1 MKCGQLNCH
10 GNWSRV
16 HREGMCLMKCNNTI
30 PPTPPPRCPP
40 SLTLSEW
47 LSMFYGWSAQAR
59 LPLCLDGFQMFG
71 SLCLGCA
78 DCFLGTFEWI
88 NKCHHFSAI
97 LQELFMSVSV
107 SDKTSFHERIFSS
120 FVLTWYIFFV
130 CLIRGKWQGLLEWI
144 GYQLIIQS
152 SESQTKVQYFKGIEI
167 WMKGKSCKSSL
178 SASCNYNINSKKKGL
193 LLKAP
198 KFENKPMKRDQLL
211 KCYMLKS
218 LSYNMNV

>member
-30 PPTPPPRCPP
+30 PPAPPPRCPP

-107 SDKTSFHERIFSS
+107 SDKTSFHERIF
-120 FVLTWYIFFV
+120 FLFAWYE
-130 CLIRGKWQGLLEWI
+130 GNGLLEWI

-167 WMKGKSCKSSL
+167 WMKWKSCKSSL
-178 SASCNYNINSKKKGL
+178 SASCNYNINSKKKAYYWKHPS
-193 LLKAP
+193 LKINQW
-198 KFENKPMKRDQLL
+198 KEI
-211 KCYMLKS
+211 
-218 LSYNMNV
+218 SY